1 MSSQVTL
8 PRLGQ
13 GMESGTIVRWL
24 KSEGDQ
30 VEKGEPLYELDTEK
44 VTQEVEADS
53 SGVLLKILAGE
64 GEEIEV
70 GKAIAVIGEEGEDV
84 PDAEPEAKEE
94 KEPEVEDEAEV
105 SEGEGQEE
113 GEPARE
119 RDEDRERGRQAAAEQ
134 AKAEPQPAAETN
146 GDGARVKAS
155 PLARRIARER
165 GIDLRSL
172 RGTGPE
178 GRIVAEDVERA
189 QAAPAPRGSRRPAGE
204 VEVIPLTGMRKT
216 IARRMTEAW
225 QAPAFQITMT
235 ADMSAAIR
243 LREGLVA
250 RMAEGDAKPT
260 YSDILTKVCAVALM
274 RHRAV
279 NALFAGEEIHLQ
291 PTANVGIAVAIPNG
305 LVVPV
310 LRELR
315 DEDDPAARRRARRR
329 RRAHAREQAE
339 AGGPRGRHVH
349 DLEPRHVRRRALRRR
364 PQPAAGRHP
373 RGRRDRGAGGRPR
386 RRARGPAGD
395 GDDALVRPP
404 HRRRRH
410 GLRVPPH
417 GQAVPR
423 RARARAL
430 GGWAVSIWYRVRDL
444 EAARAF
450 YRERLGFEEAYVD
463 EEDRWARLV
472 RGNTE
477 LAIAEGEREEGDA
490 VLTLDVTDLKQ
501 EAERLRGA
509 GVEVGTVLEIPGTIR
524 LLDVFD
530 PDGNRVQLSEEI

>member
-1 MSSQVTL
+1 MSNQVTL

-30 VEKGEPLYELDTEK
+30 IEKGEPLYELDTEK
-44 VTQEVEADS
+44 VTQEVEAEA
-53 SGVLLKILAGE
+53 SGVLLRILAGE

-94 KEPEVEDEAEV
+94 KEEDEPTKTA
-105 SEGEGQEE
+105 SESENGRPEE
-113 GEPARE
+113 PEAPTASE
-119 RDEDRERGRQAAAEQ
+119 
-134 AKAEPQPAAETN
+134 AEPQVSAATE

-155 PLARRIARER
+155 PLARRIAREK

-189 QAAPAPRGSRRPAGE
+189 EAAPAAATAAEPAGE
-204 VEVIPLTGMRKT
+204 AEVIPLTGMRKT

-243 LREGLVA
+243 LREALVA

-279 NALFAGEEIHLQ
+279 NALFAGDEIHLQ

-310 LRELR
+310 LRSCETKTIPQL
-315 DEDDPAARRRARRR
+315 AAERADIV
-329 RRAHAREQAE
+329 ART
-339 AGGPRGRHVH
+339 
-349 DLEPRHVRRRALRRR
+349 
-364 PQPAAGRHP
+364 
-373 RGRRDRGAGGRPR
+373 
-386 RRARGPAGD
+386 
-395 GDDALVRPP
+395 
-404 HRRRRH
+404 
-410 GLRVPPH
+410 
-417 GQAVPR
+417 
-423 RARARAL
+423 
-430 GGWAVSIWYRVRDL
+430 
-444 EAARAF
+444 
-450 YRERLGFEEAYVD
+450 RE
-463 EEDRWARLV
+463 
-472 RGNTE
+472 NK
-477 LAIAEGEREEGDA
+477 
-490 VLTLDVTDLKQ
+490 LKQ
-501 EAERLRGA
+501 EDLEGGTFTISNLGMF
-509 GVEVGTVLEIPGTIR
+509 GVERFVAVLNPPQAAILAVGAIEERAVVRDGELAARPVMEMTLSCDHRSVDGATASEFLRTVKQFLEEPG
-524 LLDVFD
+524 LAL
-530 PDGNRVQLSEEI
+530 